1 MEVKSQLTQ
10 EVNDAISR
18 LRKSGK
24 KVDVQNSSGKIT
36 ILVNGKSV
44 TAVEAVEL
52 AKSLPLAK

>member
-18 LRKSGK
+18 LRKAGK
-24 KVDVQNSSGKIT
+24 RVDVQNHSGKIT
-36 ILVNGKSV
+36 IILNGKSV
-44 TAVEAVEL
+44 TPVEAVEQ